1 MPLLAVSTITDP
13 ARLTVVAR
21 RKAAKEC
28 NRPEHDLRL
37 LLAHVRILDIL
48 EHTAAELSDH
58 SDDEHEAEVHAS
70 LPIQHGPE
78 YERKRPKHPKRV
90 SKTAE
95 DELDELFDFEYDS
108 QPKVAA
114 AATLVSVEEVE
125 IEDWDA

>member
-1 MPLLAVSTITDP
+1 MPLLAAPSTDP
-13 ARLTVVAR
+13 YHLTIVAR
-21 RKAAKEC
+21 KKAAKEC

-58 SDDEHEAEVHAS
+58 SDDEHEVQVQAS
-70 LPIQHGPE
+70 SPIQHGPE
-78 YERKRPKHPKRV
+78 YERQRPKHPKRV
-90 SKTAE
+90 SKTPE
-95 DELDELFDFEYDS
+95 DQLDELFDFAYDG

-114 AATLVSVEEVE
+114 SATLVSIEEVE